1 MPDYRQIISW
11 LLEIYNN
18 YDMVTRV
25 TSNNQSA
32 AWELVK
38 KKQPIRMDLSVLE
51 EEMRH
56 SRQKDF
62 MEYFN
67 SHRSLVMNKSTNK
80 HNLPANPENPVPP
93 IFSMQQPGL
102 SNPQQ

>member
-1 MPDYRQIISW
+1 MPDYRQIICW

-18 YDMVTRV
+18 YDMVQRISSGQNV
-25 TSNNQSA
+25 T
-32 AWELVK
+32 WELVK
-38 KKQPIRMDLSVLE
+38 KKVPIRMDLNVLE

-67 SHRSLVMNKSTNK
+67 SHRSLQIK
-80 HNLPANPENPVPP
+80 
-93 IFSMQQPGL
+93 
-102 SNPQQ
+102 